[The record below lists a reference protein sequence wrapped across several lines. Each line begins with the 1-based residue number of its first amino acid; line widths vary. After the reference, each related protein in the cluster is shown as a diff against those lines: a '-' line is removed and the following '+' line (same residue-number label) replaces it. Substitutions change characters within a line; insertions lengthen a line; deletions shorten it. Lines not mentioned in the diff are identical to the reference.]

1 MANHQFATTIL
12 KAFDVLDCFETGEEE
27 LGISEIAALVGLPAS
42 SVHRLIQSL
51 EFKGLLFQN
60 RGTKKYYLGTRFF
73 SFAEKSG
80 RFRQFQKIA
89 VKYVDELAALTRE
102 TVNLATSGGDKIT
115 NIYKKDSP
123 FILRP
128 NFTLHTS
135 YPAHCTGTG
144 RVFLSQMSDA
154 AIRWVYD
161 SCAREIAMPFPDFL
175 EMLRQVRANGYA
187 LDDQD
192 FSPGLRCV
200 AAPVRAI
207 EGKTVFA
214 LSVSAP
220 ITRMPDGLYEK
231 TRDLV
236 VQYAARIT
244 EDLQAY

>member
-1 MANHQFATTIL
+1 MTNHQFATTIL
-12 KAFDVLDCFETGEEE
+12 KALDVLDCFETGEEE
-27 LGISEIAALVGLPAS
+27 MGISEIAGRVGLPVS

-60 RGTKKYYLGTRFF
+60 RGTKKYYLGTKFF

-89 VKYVDELAALTRE
+89 VKYVDELADLTKE

-128 NFTLHTS
+128 NFTLHTA

-144 RVFLSQMSDA
+144 RIFLSEMSDA
-154 AIRWVYD
+154 AIRWVY
-161 SCAREIAMPFPDFL
+161 ANNAQEITLSLPDFL
-175 EMLRQVRANGYA
+175 DMLHRVRIGGYA

-220 ITRMPDGLYEK
+220 VSRMPDELYEQ
-231 TRDLV
+231 TRELV
-236 VQYAARIT
+236 IQYAARMS
-244 EDLQAY
+244 EDLQSY